1 MVRKLIKALAVIII
15 SAAASFTS
23 FAQEEITV
31 PDLASLLSTYE
42 EQECV
47 DYMTLNGL
55 MLGFA
60 KPALKNTPMKG
71 MIEYIDNLCVF
82 NMSNP
87 DKETR
92 KKFLKDISP
101 VVSGYEKIMGAK
113 EGNTESIIYLKRKD
127 DAVISEMVVYS
138 SDADIAIVVMK
149 GEIPISAF
157 EAMAAQS
164 E

>member
-1 MVRKLIKALAVIII
+1 
-15 SAAASFTS
+15 
-23 FAQEEITV
+23 
-31 PDLASLLSTYE
+31 
-42 EQECV
+42 
-47 DYMTLNGL
+47 
-55 MLGFA
+55 
-60 KPALKNTPMKG
+60 
-71 MIEYIDNLCVF
+71 
-82 NMSNP
+82 MSNP